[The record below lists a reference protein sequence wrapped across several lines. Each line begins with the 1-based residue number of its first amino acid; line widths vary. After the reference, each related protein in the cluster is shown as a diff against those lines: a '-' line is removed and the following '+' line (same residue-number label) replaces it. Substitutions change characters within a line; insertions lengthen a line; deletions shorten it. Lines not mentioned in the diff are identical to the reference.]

1 MISKS
6 IPRKAE
12 NDNYQAIARYVG
24 AADHEDEKL
33 LHRWHAGC
41 QSDDYSDA
49 IKEVCATQDMN
60 TRTTKEK
67 TYHLLVSVNPEDDA
81 KLSCQDWQDIEAAFA
96 DVLGL
101 SEHQR
106 HCGVHNN
113 TANTHLHVAYNLIHP
128 QTFNRHDPYGDYYK
142 RTRLCRE
149 LEKRYGLQIDVQE
162 ALAPLTPDPARKND
176 KAATVEAHT
185 GQQSF
190 DSYVQE
196 HKPAITVGLD
206 QATSWEDVHS
216 CLGALGLEMQITANG
231 CTIKDCHGKYRA
243 KASSLGRAYSK
254 LALEKRFGP
263 FTPRSKKHT
272 EKTQYTQKP
281 VQKNTESDALWQVFQ
296 TGIAQRKAA
305 LALVNNEHQSAMQ
318 VIQQTLTT
326 RLEEI
331 KSSWVLIPKHKVA
344 CYARAQLEKKDK
356 QGKLQQT
363 TQARR
368 EAARERWP
376 YTSWA
381 EFLQWQ
387 ANKGNTDALE
397 LLRKRTAAGK
407 IGAAPQRGTSCEVP
421 PSQRTDWQKKV
432 YEAYANPLLPHF
444 DKHNL
449 VTFYRMRQLA
459 EKEPLAQDFTHTID
473 RKGVALIRFKGGM
486 TIKDDGKQI
495 IFSARDEQEKNVAVA
510 YAKLRFGKNVQVW
523 GNRITNGAVK
533 NKGLLQTL
541 FGGR

>member
-1 MISKS
+1 MISKA
-6 IPRKAE
+6 IQCKAE
-12 NDNYQAIARYVG
+12 NDNYQALARYVG
-24 AADHEDEKL
+24 AANHEDEKL
-33 LHRWHAGC
+33 LHRWHTGC
-41 QSDDYSDA
+41 QCDDYSDA

-67 TYHLLVSVNPEDDA
+67 TYHLLVSINPEDDA
-81 KLSCQDWQDIEAAFA
+81 KLTSKDWQDIEAAFA
-96 DVLGL
+96 EVLGL
-101 SEHQR
+101 SQHQR

-149 LEKRYGLQIDVQE
+149 LERRYGLRIDIQE
-162 ALAPLTPDPARKND
+162 ALAPPSPDPARKND

-196 HKPAITVGLD
+196 HKPAITAGLD
-206 QATSWEDVHS
+206 LATNWADVHS

-263 FTPRSKKHT
+263 FAPKNEKHT
-272 EKTQYTQKP
+272 EKTRYIQKP
-281 VQKNTESDALWQVFQ
+281 AQKSTESDALWQAFQ
-296 TGIAQRKAA
+296 AGIAQRKAA
-305 LALVNNEHQSAMQ
+305 LALVNDEHQSAMQ
-318 VIQQTLTT
+318 GIQQTLTT
-326 RLEEI
+326 RLDEI

-356 QGKLQQT
+356 QAKLQNN
-363 TQARR
+363 TQSRR
-368 EAARERWP
+368 QAARERWP

-387 ANKGNTDALE
+387 ANKGNADALE

-407 IGAAPQRGTSCEVP
+407 PEAGTQCTAGEAPHFP
-421 PSQRTDWQKKV
+421 RTDWQKKV
-432 YEAYANPLLPHF
+432 YEAYANPLLLHS

-459 EKEPLAQDFTHTID
+459 EKEPLAKDFTHRID
-473 RKGVALIRFKGGM
+473 RKGVALIRFKDGM
-486 TIKDDGKQI
+486 TIRDDGKQI
-495 IFSARDEQEKNVAVA
+495 IFSARDEQEKNIAVA

-533 NKGLLQTL
+533 NKGLLHTL
-541 FGGR
+541 LGGR